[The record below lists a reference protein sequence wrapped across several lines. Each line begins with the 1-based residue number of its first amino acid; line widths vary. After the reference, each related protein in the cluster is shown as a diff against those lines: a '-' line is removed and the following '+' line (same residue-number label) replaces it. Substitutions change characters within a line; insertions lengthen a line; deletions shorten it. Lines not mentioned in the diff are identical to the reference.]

1 VAATGTING
10 DETVGAIGALRQKAV
25 AVKRAGVEIFFVPS
39 GQSDSELAE
48 ARAVAGAT
56 MRVVAVATLEEALLE
71 LEKVGGSGLMNATI
85 SL

>member
-1 VAATGTING
+1 
-10 DETVGAIGALRQKAV
+10 
-25 AVKRAGVEIFFVPS
+25 
-39 GQSDSELAE
+39 
-48 ARAVAGAT
+48 